1 MSSRAF
7 FGVFRA
13 FLAFLIAPLVNGFFL
28 NATVPIL
35 GATQAFS
42 GACQALHYLLHTD
55 AFCMISF
62 LRCIYYNDF

>member
-7 FGVFRA
+7 LGAFRA

-42 GACQALHYLLHTD
+42 GAFQALNETSLPT
-55 AFCMISF
+55 
-62 LRCIYYNDF
+62 